1 MARIDTTDFDDQR
14 LASEL
19 RAMERSYDGVVQQFR
34 LEDLRH
40 RLDDHGSIPAAH
52 SWNGWCGDRVT
63 MWLDDGSVLKLHLFW
78 PIRRGIATLRR
89 VGWTSQIGWVIDVRT
104 TDGDDHRLYAWKARL
119 MRPAC

>member
-40 RLDDHGSIPAAH
+40 R
-52 SWNGWCGDRVT
+52 
-63 MWLDDGSVLKLHLFW
+63 LDDGSVLKLHLFW